1 MPLINIVLQGDLSHN
16 VIKLDRPY
24 KFRHLKLLHLY
35 HNVNSMTFDP
45 KTAREDGT
53 ASSHINEHQ
62 RVMFA
67 KINFIN
73 SENSQTIFIEPD
85 KNTGLGENDSDTHI
99 CLGLTKHN
107 KDKTMIFKDLY
118 KVIVDEIPK
127 RVNGQFTI
135 DLYVIDSTGKIVK
148 LIPTD
153 FIEKGSKEHSHM
165 VLTFEFNE

>member
-35 HNVNSMTFDP
+35 HNINSMSFDNT
-45 KTAREDGT
+45 TARENGAVST
-53 ASSHINEHQ
+53 HINAHQ
-62 RVMFA
+62 RVLLA

-73 SENSQTIFIEPD
+73 SENSQTYFIEQD
-85 KNTGLGENDSDTHI
+85 TNNNENTSDTHI

-107 KDKTMIFKDLY
+107 KDSTMIFKDLY

-135 DLYVIDSTGKIVK
+135 DLFTIDSTGNLVK
-148 LIPTD
+148 LIGSD
-153 FIEKGSKEHSHM
+153 FITKGSKEHSHM
-165 VLTFEFNE
+165 VLTFEFTE

>member
-16 VIKLDRPY
+16 VVKLDRPY
-24 KFRHLKLLHLY
+24 KFRALKILHIY
-35 HNVNSMTFDP
+35 HNINSMTFDP
-45 KTAREDGT
+45 KTVREDGT
-53 ASSHINEHQ
+53 ASAHINEHQ
-62 RVMFA
+62 RVIFA

-73 SENSQTIFIEPD
+73 SENSQTYFIED
-85 KNTGLGENDSDTHI
+85 NENNTENSSDTHI

-135 DLYVIDSTGKIVK
+135 DLYAIDSTGKLVH

-153 FIEKGSKEHSHM
+153 FIEKGAKEHSHM
-165 VLTFEFNE
+165 VLTFEFSE

>member
-1 MPLINIVLQGDLSHN
+1 MPLINIVLQGDLSHS
-16 VIKLDRPY
+16 VVKLDRPY

-35 HNVNSMTFDP
+35 HNINSMGFD
-45 KTAREDGT
+45 KSTVREDGT
-53 ASSHINEHQ
+53 ASAHINDSQ
-62 RVMFA
+62 RVLFA

-73 SENSQTIFIEPD
+73 SENSQTYFIEPD
-85 KNTGLGENDSDTHI
+85 TNNNENTSDTHI

-118 KVIVDEIPK
+118 KVLVDEIPK

-135 DLYVIDSTGKIVK
+135 DLYTLDATGKLIK

-153 FIEKGSKEHSHM
+153 FISKGAVEHSHM
-165 VLTFEFNE
+165 VLTFEFSE